1 MRGRILLSHI
11 MGGMRFRRSLVIV
24 FVALWF
30 CLLVS
35 VEAAAQ
41 QFPHLQEENLAG
53 QQAVLPDAAA
63 GKVAVLV
70 LGFSHASKM
79 PTEAWAKR
87 ILSDFGKTPG
97 FELYQLAVL
106 QAVPR
111 MFRGMIISGIKKDV
125 PESQR
130 ANFLPVLHNED
141 ELQKLVG
148 FKQPDDAYVVVLDR
162 SGKVA
167 YQTHAGSVDP
177 GYAEFH
183 AKVQGLLQ

>member
-1 MRGRILLSHI
+1 MA
-11 MGGMRFRRSLVIV
+11 GMRFPVAVVLV
-24 FVALWF
+24 FVA
-30 CLLVS
+30 LLVS
-35 VEAAAQ
+35 VEVAAQ

-53 QQAVLPDAAA
+53 QQLVLPDAAA

-70 LGFSHASKM
+70 LGFSHASST
-79 PTEAWAKR
+79 PTGAWAKR
-87 ILSDFGKTPG
+87 ILSDFGKTSG

-111 MFRGMIISGIKKDV
+111 MFCGMIISGIKKDV

-130 ANFLPVLHNED
+130 ANFLPILHNED

-167 YQTHAGSVDP
+167 YQTHGGSVDS
-177 GYAEFH
+177 GYPEFH